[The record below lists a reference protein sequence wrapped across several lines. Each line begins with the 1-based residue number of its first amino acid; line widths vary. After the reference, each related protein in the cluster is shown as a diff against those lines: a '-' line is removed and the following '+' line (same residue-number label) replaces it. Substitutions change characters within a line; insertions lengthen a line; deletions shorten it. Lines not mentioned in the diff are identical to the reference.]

1 MKNLKL
7 SLVCAVLFTGMSTY
21 AIDGNGDLNLH
32 VLKTNGKLITFAINK
47 VQKANLAI
55 YDKDGS
61 LIYTESAYGEDG
73 ILRTFSLEEFPEGTY
88 FLEVEDNTKKIIHEI
103 TVNGG
108 ASFLSSKAISSVN
121 KAVPAK
127 NASVAA
133 R

>member
-7 SLVCAVLFTGMSTY
+7 SLVCAVLLSGLSSY

-55 YDKDGS
+55 YAKDGS
-61 LIYTESAYGEDG
+61 LIYTENAYGENG

-88 FLEVEDNTKKIIHEI
+88 FLEVEDNTKKVIHEI
-103 TVNGG
+103 TINDFSTV
-108 ASFLSSKAISSVN
+108 LSSKAVSSVN

-127 NASVAA
+127 STSVAA